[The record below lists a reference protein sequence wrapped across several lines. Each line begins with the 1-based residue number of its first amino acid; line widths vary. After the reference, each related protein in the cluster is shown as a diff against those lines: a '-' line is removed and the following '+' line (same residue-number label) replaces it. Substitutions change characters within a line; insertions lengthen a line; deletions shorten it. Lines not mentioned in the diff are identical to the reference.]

1 MDFKEMMTPRRG
13 MIASGVIVLLLF
25 GIGPILGGISGET
38 EMFTSED
45 YGDIYTDASAEDK
58 ETMDELMSVGEFSIG
73 AGGVS
78 IAVFILALAFLTE
91 GTTQSK
97 AAILSGGVVT
107 LWGVLIA
114 LAWYVQGENFILFSL
129 IMHAIIASPMFISG
143 ALHLKEDE

>member
-1 MDFKEMMTPRRG
+1 MDVKEMMTPRRG
-13 MIASGVIVLLLF
+13 MLASGVIVLLLF

-73 AGGVS
+73 AGGLS

-107 LWGVLIA
+107 LWGILIA

-143 ALHLKEDE
+143 ALHLKGDE

>member
-1 MDFKEMMTPRRG
+1 MDLKEMMTPRRG
-13 MIASGVIVLLLF
+13 MILSGVIVLLLL
-25 GIGPILGGISGET
+25 GLGPISGGMSGET

-58 ETMDELMSVGEFSIG
+58 ETIDKLMSVGEFSIG

-97 AAILSGGVVT
+97 AAILSGGVVV

-114 LAWYVQGENFILFSL
+114 LAWYVQGENFVLFSL

-143 ALHLKEDE
+143 ALHLKGDE

>member
-143 ALHLKEDE
+143 ALHLKGDE

>member
-25 GIGPILGGISGET
+25 GIGPILGGMSGET

-143 ALHLKEDE
+143 ALHLKGDE

>member
-13 MIASGVIVLLLF
+13 MLASGVIVLLLF

-58 ETMDELMSVGEFSIG
+58 ETIDKLLSVSEFSIG
-73 AGGVS
+73 AGGVC
-78 IAVFILALAFLTE
+78 IALFILALAFLTE
-91 GTTQSK
+91 GTTQAK
-97 AAILSGGVVT
+97 AALLSGSVIM
-107 LWGVLIA
+107 LWGLLFCIG
-114 LAWYVQGENFILFSL
+114 WYVQDFGFFTEMIVMFGILS
-129 IMHAIIASPMFISG
+129 SPMFISG